1 MFQHEVTAA
10 GNLPLNLSQPNLIPD
25 LKVYNKWRL
34 DFMLSVVRSDEKNW
48 TVAPRTVHVQP
59 LAT

>member
-1 MFQHEVTAA
+1 MFQREVTAA
-10 GNLPLNLSQPNLIPD
+10 GNPPLNLSQPNLIPD

-48 TVAPRTVHVQP
+48 TVAARTVQP